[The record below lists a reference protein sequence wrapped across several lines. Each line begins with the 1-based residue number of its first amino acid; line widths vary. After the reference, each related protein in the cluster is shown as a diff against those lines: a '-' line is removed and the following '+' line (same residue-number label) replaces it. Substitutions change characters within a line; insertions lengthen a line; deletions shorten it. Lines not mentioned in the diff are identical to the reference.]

1 MHEDQNK
8 NLNKQ
13 KEGNLFFSV
22 ILNLYGN
29 INYLNCTN
37 YQVVDEKFYKINE
50 KVCSSSL
57 SNI

>member
-8 NLNKQ
+8 NLHKQ

-22 ILNLYGN
+22 ILNLYAN

-50 KVCSSSL
+50 RVCSSSL
-57 SNI
+57 SNF